1 MTVQVHLDPSAGSCR
16 CPDNITYVCQAN
28 LANSLIWSNNK
39 LRNDVKYQSI
49 DTVGDL
55 LYVEERVM
63 ANLTSRI
70 TNKESLNL
78 TSTLKVHDFELN
90 NTELTCSGSL
100 AAMSGEILDSNNA
113 TVTICITG
121 DLLHFAGSDIYN
133 SVMKV
138 HFL

>member
-1 MTVQVHLDPSAGSCR
+1 M
-16 CPDNITYVCQAN
+16 
-28 LANSLIWSNNK
+28 
-39 LRNDVKYQSI
+39 KYQSI

-100 AAMSGEILDSNNA
+100 AAMNGEILDSNNA
-113 TVTICITG
+113 IVTICITG
-121 DLLHFAGSDIYN
+121 DL
-133 SVMKV
+133 
-138 HFL
+138 